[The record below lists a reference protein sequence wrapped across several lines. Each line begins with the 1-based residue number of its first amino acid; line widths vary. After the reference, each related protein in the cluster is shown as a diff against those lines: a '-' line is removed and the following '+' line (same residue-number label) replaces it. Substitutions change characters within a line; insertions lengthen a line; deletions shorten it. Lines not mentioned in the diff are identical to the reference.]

1 MNEKNDSLV
10 EIGRLLRA
18 GNAGFVAG
26 CRVSEMDKPA
36 FGALVRAPQADG
48 YQIYGL
54 IYDMRIE
61 DDGLVRQL
69 VTADVRDESVIADNR
84 LNRNVPLEMSVL
96 SVGYLLE
103 SKIHHLLPPRPP
115 LSLDVIYL
123 CDGKE
128 LRAFTSAGHFG
139 YLRHI
144 LRAVDLPTEE
154 LLAAHF
160 MYAVEAHE
168 AAGATDWPAQA
179 THELITILRDD
190 YPRMMGVLSAL
201 SDISSG
207 SSVGM
212 ISVINT

>member
-1 MNEKNDSLV
+1 MNEKNASPV

-26 CRVSEMDKPA
+26 CRVSEMEKPS
-36 FGALVRAPQADG
+36 FGTLARAPQEDG

-96 SVGYLLE
+96 SVGYLQG

-123 CDGKE
+123 CDDEE
-128 LRAFTSAGHFG
+128 LCAFTSAGHFG

-144 LRAVDLPTEE
+144 LRADDLPTAE

-160 MYAVEAHE
+160 MYAVDAHE
-168 AAGATDWPAQA
+168 AAGDTDWQA
-179 THELITILRDD
+179 EATRELITILRDD
-190 YPRMMGVLSAL
+190 YPKMMGVLSAL
-201 SDISSG
+201 SDIPSR
-207 SSVGM
+207 
-212 ISVINT
+212 

>member
-123 CDGKE
+123 CDGEE

-144 LRAVDLPTEE
+144 LRADDLPTAE

-160 MYAVEAHE
+160 KNALEAHE
-168 AAGATDWPAQA
+168 AVGDTDWPAKA
-179 THELITILRDD
+179 TREMIATLRDD
-190 YPRMMGVLSAL
+190 YPRMMDVLSAL
-201 SDISSG
+201 SDISPG
-207 SSVGM
+207 
-212 ISVINT
+212 